1 MAARIDL
8 LTSTMN
14 IINGWKNANKQS
26 DKFQIKLR
34 LGRVTVYDFFYDTSD
49 RKGGVTFM
57 NFSVKLG

>member
-1 MAARIDL
+1 
-8 LTSTMN
+8 MN